1 MAFASFGTTFLLVTI
16 EIINTGSELLLG
28 RILNTHQQWLCSRL
42 TQSGYTVARQVLVS
56 DRGEDIQQAVR
67 EGLSRADLVITT
79 GGLGPTCDDITRER
93 IAELLGRTLVFDSA
107 VSDAIQAF
115 FQSRGRPVPP
125 RTRVEAMV
133 PQGAIVVP
141 NGQGTAPGLMIEA
154 SPNPFR
160 PEGTRSWLVMLPG
173 PPRELRPM
181 FDQEVLPWMSR
192 EFPHET
198 EFVCRTLKTAGIGES
213 NMEELISAPLQHL
226 TSGGMDLGF
235 CARVGEVDVR
245 FVARGA
251 DATAVVTEAEA
262 ITRRLAGDAVF
273 GEQDEVLEGVVVR
286 ALTQRGQTLALA
298 ERCTGGHI
306 AHRITNLPGASAVFL
321 AGYVTYAN
329 AAKARTLGV
338 REESLREFGAVSEA
352 VAREMAEGARRV
364 SGSDWALSVTGIAG
378 PSGGT
383 LDKPV
388 GTVWMALAGPDGTEA
403 VQRLNRFDRET
414 FKFTTSQ
421 QALHLLFRQLK
432 RSH

>member
-107 VSDAIQAF
+107 VSEAIQAF

-198 EFVCRTLKTAGIGES
+198 EFVCRFRPRS
-213 NMEELISAPLQHL
+213 S
-226 TSGGMDLGF
+226 TSPRVEWTWAFVPGW
-235 CARVGEVDVR
+235 ARWM
-245 FVARGA
+245 
-251 DATAVVTEAEA
+251 
-262 ITRRLAGDAVF
+262 
-273 GEQDEVLEGVVVR
+273 
-286 ALTQRGQTLALA
+286 
-298 ERCTGGHI
+298 C
-306 AHRITNLPGASAVFL
+306 
-321 AGYVTYAN
+321 
-329 AAKARTLGV
+329 
-338 REESLREFGAVSEA
+338 
-352 VAREMAEGARRV
+352 
-364 SGSDWALSVTGIAG
+364 GS
-378 PSGGT
+378 
-383 LDKPV
+383 
-388 GTVWMALAGPDGTEA
+388 
-403 VQRLNRFDRET
+403 
-414 FKFTTSQ
+414 
-421 QALHLLFRQLK
+421 
-432 RSH
+432 